1 MHTASLADKAG
12 MISGKEG
19 YMTTQSPEHQG
30 ETKDPL
36 ASLSPYEFVLL
47 TTFRTSGL
55 GVPTAMWF
63 AHEHGKL
70 YMVTGRTTGKLKR
83 IRTTSRVLLAPC
95 DWMGN
100 VLGPQIEAYAR
111 ELPVAEH
118 AHADAVLA
126 QKYGEQY
133 EMDSSEAE
141 NAEEETFIELVRTPH
156 HLRGEL
162 A

>member
-1 MHTASLADKAG
+1 MRHLDKTETTG
-12 MISGKEG
+12 GKEG
-19 YMTTQSPEHQG
+19 HMATQGQQHQG
-30 ETKDPL
+30 ELDDPF

-47 TTFRTSGL
+47 TTFRTSGV

-63 AHEHGKL
+63 AYEQGKL

-83 IRTTSRVLLAPC
+83 IRTTSRVLVAPC

-100 VLGPQIEAYAR
+100 VLGPEIEGYAR

-118 AHADAVLA
+118 VHANAVLA

-133 EMDSSEAE
+133 EMDSPEADGE
-141 NAEEETFIELVRTPH
+141 DEETFLEVVSTTH
-156 HLRGEL
+156 QLRREQ

>member
-1 MHTASLADKAG
+1 
-12 MISGKEG
+12 
-19 YMTTQSPEHQG
+19 MTTQSPEQQG

-63 AHEHGKL
+63 AYEHGKL
-70 YMVTGRTTGKLKR
+70 YMVTGRSTGKLKR

-100 VLGPQIEAYAR
+100 ALGPQIEAYAR

-118 AHADAVLA
+118 THANAVLA

-133 EMDSSEAE
+133 EMDSPEAGGE
-141 NAEEETFIELVRTPH
+141 DEETFIELVRTPH
-156 HLRGEL
+156 HLRGEVV
-162 A
+162 

>member
-1 MHTASLADKAG
+1 MAIQG
-12 MISGKEG
+12 
-19 YMTTQSPEHQG
+19 QQHQG
-30 ETKDPL
+30 EMDDPF

-47 TTFRTSGL
+47 TTFRTSGV

-63 AHEHGKL
+63 AYEHGKL

-83 IRTTSRVLLAPC
+83 IRMTSRVLVAPC

-100 VLGPQIEAYAR
+100 LLGPEIEGYAR
-111 ELPVAEH
+111 ELPVAQH
-118 AHADAVLA
+118 AHTNAVLA

-133 EMDSSEAE
+133 EMDSSEADGE
-141 NAEEETFIELVRTPH
+141 DEETFIEVVSTPDQ
-156 HLRGEL
+156 LRGEQ

>member
-1 MHTASLADKAG
+1 MNTH
-12 MISGKEG
+12 
-19 YMTTQSPEHQG
+19 SPQHQG
-30 ETKDPL
+30 ETNNPF

-63 AHEHGKL
+63 AYEHEKL
-70 YMVTGRTTGKLKR
+70 YMVTGSSTGKLKR
-83 IRTTSRVLLAPC
+83 IRTTNRVLVAPC
-95 DWMGN
+95 DWIGN

-111 ELPVAEH
+111 ELPVDQH
-118 AHADAVLA
+118 AHANAVLA

-133 EMDSSEAE
+133 EMDSRDADGED
-141 NAEEETFIELVRTPH
+141 EETFIELVSTPH